1 MITIVGLIVG
11 LFFLLCLTFGVRKR
25 QPLAMVAAFLLL
37 ATLYCWWGFLT
48 AAMLTDSRLA
58 AEIWFAAGTLSLIL
72 AGGLA
77 VTAWRNASLA
87 ERASLGARRSKTP

>member
-25 QPLAMVAAFLLL
+25 QPLAIVAALLLL
-37 ATLYCWWGFLT
+37 ATFYCWWGFLT
-48 AAMLTDSRLA
+48 AAMLNGSRFA
-58 AEIWFAAGTLSLIL
+58 ALVWFAAGTLSLIL

-77 VTAWRNASLA
+77 LIAWRRASQA
-87 ERASLGARRSKTP
+87 ERANPAAPRSRMP